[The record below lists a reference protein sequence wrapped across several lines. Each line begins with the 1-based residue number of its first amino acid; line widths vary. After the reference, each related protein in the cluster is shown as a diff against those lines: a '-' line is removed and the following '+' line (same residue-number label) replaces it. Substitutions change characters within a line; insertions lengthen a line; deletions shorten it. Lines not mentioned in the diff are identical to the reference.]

1 MTGPR
6 VRVGHS
12 FKFLV
17 PLKRKLKVRWTRKK
31 IVSFH
36 RRRQITLADH
46 SVFFPLK
53 FYLSDMSR
61 GRWQLN
67 GLKNKIVWSWCSWQD
82 ISSYE
87 YWRNL
92 GDPQIFDKF
101 LKLEVA
107 FILRY
112 LVFFY
117 FFFAETDKTSSEWPK
132 PKYIICKTPHYVS
145 SSICLYPEISFE
157 CWDYL
162 FARIELFLN
171 ENRYLR
177 CHAERPVSG
186 WVWSYFIWREWFSLS
201 YAHGNKASWTHS
213 WRATFNQSALRAFVL
228 VIIW

>member
-1 MTGPR
+1 MGKEKNCILPSR
-6 VRVGHS
+6 A
-12 FKFLV
+12 
-17 PLKRKLKVRWTRKK
+17 
-31 IVSFH
+31 
-36 RRRQITLADH
+36 ADH

-53 FYLSDMSR
+53 FYLDMSR

-67 GLKNKIVWSWCSWQD
+67 GLLKKQDCLELISVAGPQLLWILAKSWRSANIWQVFKIGGR
-82 ISSYE
+82 IYFTL
-87 YWRNL
+87 L
-92 GDPQIFDKF
+92 G
-101 LKLEVA
+101 
-107 FILRY
+107 
-112 LVFFY
+112 FFY
-117 FFFAETDKTSSEWPK
+117 FFFAETDKTSSKWPK
-132 PKYIICKTPHYVS
+132 PKNIICKTPHYVS
-145 SSICLYPEISFE
+145 SSICLYPEISLE
-157 CWDYL
+157 CWDHL